1 MAKKATDMSESAAS
15 YYADQV
21 KKGDPDRYHG
31 ALFAPRVARDRL
43 LALYAFNLEVAR
55 IREVVSEPL
64 LGDIRLRWWRD
75 AIDEIYAGSVGQHE
89 VVAALALAIHS
100 ADLPKKL
107 FGQLLEARGLDLTEM
122 PFETWPDLVAYMT
135 ATSSGL
141 MALAAM
147 ILTPGANSGEIH
159 AACQPAG
166 QAWALT
172 GLLRALP
179 YHARRNQIYLP
190 LDLLD
195 KYRVRQADLLA
206 GRMTPELGRLI
217 RYLAQLA
224 RAELALARPLI
235 RQLGAH
241 TTTLPAFLPLA
252 LCESYL
258 RRLERPHFDP
268 FTHGPEP
275 ALLWRQLRLLWRG
288 LMGRL

>member
-1 MAKKATDMSESAAS
+1 MSESAAS
-15 YYADQV
+15 YCADQV
-21 KKGDPDRYHG
+21 KRGDPDRYHG
-31 ALFAPRVARDRL
+31 ALFAPRVVRQRL

-55 IREVVSEPL
+55 IPEIVSEPL
-64 LGDIRLRWWRD
+64 LGEIRLQWWRD
-75 AIDEIYAGSVGQHE
+75 SIDQIYAGSVGQHE
-89 VVAALALAIHS
+89 VVTALALAIHS
-100 ADLPKKL
+100 ADLPKNL
-107 FGQLLEARGLDLTEM
+107 FEQLFQARESDLEEV

-147 ILTPGANSGEIH
+147 ILTPGANSEEIN
-159 AACQPAG
+159 AACLPAG
-166 QAWALT
+166 QAWAVT

-195 KYRVRQADLLA
+195 TYRVCQADLLA

-217 RYLAQLA
+217 GYLAQLA

-235 RQLGAH
+235 RQLGSH
-241 TTTLPAFLPLA
+241 TATLPAFLPLA
-252 LCESYL
+252 LCEPYL
-258 RRLERPHFDP
+258 RRLEQPHFDP
-268 FTHGPEP
+268 FIHGPGTT
-275 ALLWRQLRLLWRG
+275 LLSRQLRLLWQG